1 MRNQSVLKGQSVG
14 TIVLIAANVIT
25 FFVLSFIGRTEE
37 VQFML
42 NHGAMYVPYVVEAG
56 EYYRLFTAMFLHYGF
71 SHLMGNMIML
81 GIVGWNL
88 EKEIGTL
95 RFVIIYLGSG
105 LVGNI
110 ASALWDIHLG
120 EYAVSAGASGAVFG
134 IMGALLYVA
143 IRNRGRVG
151 SISGV
156 GILGMIVL
164 MLFYGF
170 VGVGVD
176 NMAHI
181 AGIIA
186 GFLLAVLL
194 VWRRKNKG
202 KKVLDYER

>member
-1 MRNQSVLKGQSVG
+1 
-14 TIVLIAANVIT
+14 LIAANVIT

-42 NHGAMYVPYVVEAG
+42 NHGAMYVPNVVEAG

-88 EKEIGTL
+88 EKEIGTI

-134 IMGALLYVA
+134 IMGAMLYVA

-151 SISGV
+151 SVSGV

-181 AGIIA
+181 AGILA

>member
-1 MRNQSVLKGQSVG
+1 M
-14 TIVLIAANVIT
+14 IAANVIT

-42 NHGAMYVPYVVEAG
+42 NHGAMYVPNVVEAG

-88 EKEIGTL
+88 EKEIGTI

-134 IMGALLYVA
+134 IMGAMLYVA

-151 SISGV
+151 SVSGV

-181 AGIIA
+181 AGILA

>member
-1 MRNQSVLKGQSVG
+1 MRNRSVLKGQSVG
-14 TIVLIAANVIT
+14 TIVLIAANVII
-25 FFVLSFIGRTEE
+25 FFVFSLIGRTED

-42 NHGAMYVPYVVEAG
+42 NHGAMYVPYVVEYG
-56 EYYRLFTAMFLHYGF
+56 QYYRLFTAMFLHYGF

-88 EKEIGTL
+88 EKEIGSL
-95 RFVIIYLGSG
+95 RFVVIYLGSG

-110 ASALWDIHLG
+110 ASAIWEIHLG

-134 IMGALLYVA
+134 IMGAMLYVA
-143 IRNRGRVG
+143 IRNRGQVG
-151 SISGV
+151 SISGW
-156 GILGMIVL
+156 GILGMIIL

-170 VGVGVD
+170 VGVGVN

-186 GFLLAVLL
+186 GILLAVLL
-194 VWRRKNKG
+194 VWYRKDKG
-202 KKVLDYER
+202 R

>member
-1 MRNQSVLKGQSVG
+1 MRNRSVLKGQSVG
-14 TIVLIAANVIT
+14 TIVLIAANVII
-25 FFVLSFIGRTEE
+25 FFVFSLIGRTED

-42 NHGAMYVPYVVEAG
+42 NHGAMYVPYVVEYG
-56 EYYRLFTAMFLHYGF
+56 QYYRLFTAMFLHYGF

-88 EKEIGTL
+88 EKEIGSL
-95 RFVIIYLGSG
+95 RFVVIYLGSG

-110 ASALWDIHLG
+110 ASAVWEIHLG

-134 IMGALLYVA
+134 IMGAMLYVA
-143 IRNRGRVG
+143 IRNRGQVG
-151 SISGV
+151 SISGW
-156 GILGMIVL
+156 GILGMIIL

-170 VGVGVD
+170 VGVGVN

-186 GFLLAVLL
+186 GILLAVLL
-194 VWRRKNKG
+194 VWYRKDKG
-202 KKVLDYER
+202 R